1 MPKASKYYK
10 SFPAPII
17 HKKISRKFRSSRPE
31 VFLRK
36 GALKTC
42 NKFTGEHSCRSVI
55 SINLQSN
62 FIEITFWHDYSLVN
76 LLHIFRTT
84 FFKNTSGALLLKI
97 VVIIFFLSS
106 QYYISIPP
114 ENIRKTFTGGLTK
127 CNIGSK
133 CVRNRSFDPQREMMI
148 ILVWIPIIITKSL
161 QCYSAQTKEYSL
173 RFSILAIRK

>member
-1 MPKASKYYK
+1 MPKASNHYK
-10 SFPAPII
+10 SFRTPII
-17 HKKISRKFRSSRPE
+17 HQTISRKFRSSRPE

-42 NKFTGEHSCRSVI
+42 NKFTGEHSCRNVI

-62 FIEITFWHDYSLVN
+62 FIEITFRHDYSLVK
-76 LLHIFRTT
+76 LLHIFRTP
-84 FFKNTSGALLLKI
+84 FFKNTFAALLPKI

-106 QYYISIPP
+106 QYCISIHP
-114 ENIRKTFTGGLTK
+114 ENITKTFTGGLTK

-148 ILVWIPIIITKSL
+148 ILVWIPTIITKSL
-161 QCYSAQTKEYSL
+161 HWHVIQHKL
-173 RFSILAIRK
+173 KNIL

>member
-1 MPKASKYYK
+1 MPKASNHYK
-10 SFPAPII
+10 SFRTPII
-17 HKKISRKFRSSRPE
+17 HKTISRKFRSSRPE

-62 FIEITFWHDYSLVN
+62 FIEITFRHDYSLVK
-76 LLHIFRTT
+76 LLHIFRPP

-114 ENIRKTFTGGLTK
+114 ENITKTFTGGLTK

-148 ILVWIPIIITKSL
+148 ILVWIPTIITKSL
-161 QCYSAQTKEYSL
+161 QWHVIQHKL
-173 RFSILAIRK
+173 KNIL